1 MLDHSF
7 ETVDVSL
14 LFHEWSAT
22 DIEVSLR
29 KHHHF
34 LKYNFVAFL
43 CPVLLDARG
52 DAAKDWRKAGSSGQ
66 GPLPGGEWPS
76 AGQVL
81 AESGGHDDCGAWTPW
96 SLILWTS
103 FYLVGSEM
111 LPAIRRVMISAL
123 VQCSQL
129 QTREFEVMEAR
140 EKRVQ
145 SQWRVFLNPQS
156 SFPMFQSRDWLQDG
170 PGEGEVF
177 YVFFGNKVTGQPEP
191 SGQEFCMEAS
201 IGSNRHAL
209 ANGDQKTQPVRLGCQ
224 VLLAVAF
231 RSAFIT
237 TTEGFG
243 QNDRLSGSVSG
254 IRFGHLRVKLPHE
267 AECNCNKTLS
277 RTSFTMHYLAVSSS
291 TALHHLFL
299 KMASV
304 SFQAACV
311 QDAPSLKPRCHILP
325 KALGWGT
332 WLRDLQLT
340 CQVLLLWACLRLAE
354 VRMQI
359 LRWKRHVLIW
369 TWTFALSDRSR
380 SKPFAMW
387 GCLLYFARGAPG
399 LWRVDSLQLVTL
411 LQPGRGKVF
420 HRDCAAAPGLG
431 QNAVTETRERSF
443 WSRSWTGPDGE
454 IPSCWKPRCRVLIW
468 VLGQGSGDLNH
479 SLFVGPFWRCLRCMV
494 VFKDPQLKQVRLP
507 DCGQCNLCKRRC
519 QQKFH

>member
-81 AESGGHDDCGAWTPW
+81 AESGGHDDCGAWTW

-177 YVFFGNKVTGQPEP
+177 YVFFWEQSDWPTWAKWSRILHGSFYRVKPPRVGEWGPKDAA
-191 SGQEFCMEAS
+191 GEAGMS
-201 IGSNRHAL
+201 SVVGCGFSQCFYHN
-209 ANGDQKTQPVRLGCQ
+209 DWRLWPK
-224 VLLAVAF
+224 
-231 RSAFIT
+231 RSAFW
-237 TTEGFG
+237 FCF
-243 QNDRLSGSVSG
+243 R
-254 IRFGHLRVKLPHE
+254 
-267 AECNCNKTLS
+267 NK
-277 RTSFTMHYLAVSSS
+277 
-291 TALHHLFL
+291 
-299 KMASV
+299 
-304 SFQAACV
+304 
-311 QDAPSLKPRCHILP
+311 
-325 KALGWGT
+325 
-332 WLRDLQLT
+332 
-340 CQVLLLWACLRLAE
+340 
-354 VRMQI
+354 
-359 LRWKRHVLIW
+359 IW
-369 TWTFALSDRSR
+369 TP
-380 SKPFAMW
+380 K
-387 GCLLYFARGAPG
+387 
-399 LWRVDSLQLVTL
+399 
-411 LQPGRGKVF
+411 
-420 HRDCAAAPGLG
+420 G
-431 QNAVTETRERSF
+431 QTAT
-443 WSRSWTGPDGE
+443 RSW
-454 IPSCWKPRCRVLIW
+454 
-468 VLGQGSGDLNH
+468 
-479 SLFVGPFWRCLRCMV
+479 M
-494 VFKDPQLKQVRLP
+494 
-507 DCGQCNLCKRRC
+507 
-519 QQKFH
+519 